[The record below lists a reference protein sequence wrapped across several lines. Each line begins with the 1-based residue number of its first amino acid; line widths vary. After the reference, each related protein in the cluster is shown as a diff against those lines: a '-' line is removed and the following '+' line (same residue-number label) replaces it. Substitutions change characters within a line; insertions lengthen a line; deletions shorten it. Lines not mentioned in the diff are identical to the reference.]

1 MVTPDPG
8 DENAPTQRI
17 DPTPPTTRVNPA
29 VGATRWV
36 TRVFRP
42 GASPPPEPHP
52 GPGGPPQ
59 PQQPGPDEAPTRIVP
74 PGPPTGGGHP
84 NGSDRTTVLPGGAAR
99 PGNGADGTR
108 VQPPASPTARLD
120 ANRPAQRP
128 ATGGAPGPGAP
139 GSPEGRTPWWRTL
152 FGPLLDWMARLLS
165 RVVVGPAGDLDY
177 AVPAELR
184 RRYQVLDHIGAG
196 GEAVV
201 YLAEPTDS
209 PGRRLALKVYRPGH
223 DINRELLDRLRARGT
238 ASPYT
243 PAIQGY
249 GTATSSWGEDL
260 AWEAQEYFSL
270 GTLREVINQSP
281 MDDERAR
288 AVVRAV
294 ADCLHH
300 WQSELQHNHTDV
312 KPENLL
318 VRSLDPPVV
327 ALTDFGGAV
336 RATMSRVYGGQAITE
351 DYAAPEVVEGR
362 REAPASWWSLGV
374 MVHELTTG
382 RRPERGGNWLTA
394 RNTEV
399 DISAITD
406 ERWRLLA
413 RGLLTLAPSARWGYD
428 EVAAWLA
435 GERPPI
441 RTANRLRPI
450 NFAGAFHEDP
460 PSLAFDLLDRSDTG
474 AMWLRSHWSELRTW
488 LDREV
493 NDYTFDRAYLTGLD
507 TRPDLAHVAISAL
520 AARYVPGMPPRFRGH
535 EISAD
540 GLLSLATGEASRHAV
555 VREAVES
562 GVVGLGAQHWC
573 PHPGCRSGGSG
584 RCALLERVQHEVPL
598 LMRRVEETLDRVVGP
613 GAWGTG
619 DTDAPQRPAAHEMDS
634 AWARAVEL
642 VLVPETASQHR
653 SLLRRQ
659 SWHPSQRSAAPNAP
673 WWLEQRKTAL
683 RDGGDQLA
691 SRSAMLTALLLLP
704 EADRVGGAIAERER
718 ADGRERRRDRWASLA
733 GSARARWES
742 TREKV
747 ATAKQRR
754 AEAATTRPEQRA
766 VPGGRVGPGGQ
777 RVPGDP
783 TRPQEPATA
792 KEKRRQ
798 DKAERRVQRTM
809 GQIQRAMKAGKCRR
823 FAYPAALL
831 GMVDG
836 LGRALRPEEGFFPES
851 VFVTDAYTG
860 LIDFSGNPLADGAA
874 ALTGLLPGGIGA
886 SWWFPVLLSV
896 VLVVLGRTAAKS
908 TVKARRRLGAFR
920 LAVAGSL
927 LMLVVLFS
935 TGLLALGSGVLIPL
949 DGLLG

>member
-8 DENAPTQRI
+8 DENAPTRRI
-17 DPTPPTTRVNPA
+17 DPTPPTTRKNPA

-42 GASPPPEPHP
+42 GSARPPE
-52 GPGGPPQ
+52 
-59 PQQPGPDEAPTRIVP
+59 QQPDDGPTRVVP
-74 PGPPTGGGHP
+74 P
-84 NGSDRTTVLPGGAAR
+84 GSDRTTVLPGTDR
-99 PGNGADGTR
+99 TTVLPGDSATDGTK
-108 VQPPASPTARLD
+108 VQQPASPATPAAPLGRD
-120 ANRPAQRP
+120 RPARQSG
-128 ATGGAPGPGAP
+128 TGDPQG
-139 GSPEGRTPWWRTL
+139 GRTPWWRVL
-152 FGPLLDWMARLLS
+152 FGPLLDWMARVVS

-177 AVPAELR
+177 AVPADLR
-184 RRYQVLDHIGAG
+184 RRYQVLDRIGAG

-209 PGRRLALKVYRPGH
+209 RGRELALKVYRPGH
-223 DINRELLDRLRARGT
+223 DINRELLDRLRARST

-243 PAIQGY
+243 PAIHGY
-249 GTATSSWGEDL
+249 GSAASSWGEDL

-270 GTLREVINQSP
+270 GTLREVIDQAP
-281 MDDERAR
+281 LDDERAK

-294 ADCLHH
+294 ADCLDH

-351 DYAAPEVVEGR
+351 DYAAPEVIEGR

-374 MVHELTTG
+374 MVHELISG

-413 RGLLTLAPSARWGYD
+413 RGLLTLAPSARWGHA

-435 GERPPI
+435 GERPQI
-441 RTANRLRPI
+441 RAARRMRPI
-450 NFAGAFHEDP
+450 NFAGTSHEDP
-460 PSLAFDLLDRSDTG
+460 PSLAFDLLDRSETG
-474 AMWLRSHWSELRTW
+474 AMWLRNHWSELRTW

-507 TRPDLAHVAISAL
+507 ARPDLAHVAISAL
-520 AARYVPGMPPRFRGH
+520 ASRYVPGMPPRFRGH

-540 GLLSLATGEASRHAV
+540 GLLTLATGESSRHAV

-573 PHPGCRSGGSG
+573 PHPACRSGGSG

-598 LMRRVEETLDRVVGP
+598 LMKRVHEAVDLAAGAGP
-613 GAWGTG
+613 N
-619 DTDAPQRPAAHEMDS
+619 APRRPAAHEIDS
-634 AWARAVEL
+634 TWARAVEL

-673 WWLEQRKTAL
+673 WWLEQRKSAL

-691 SRSAMLTALLLLP
+691 SRGAMLTALLLLP
-704 EADRVGGAIAERER
+704 EADRIGGAIAERER
-718 ADGRERRRDRWASLA
+718 ADGKARRQDRWASLA
-733 GSARARWES
+733 GSARERWEG
-742 TREKV
+742 TQEKL

-754 AEAATTRPEQRA
+754 AEAVTTRPESPA
-766 VPGGRVGPGGQ
+766 LPE
-777 RVPGDP
+777 DP
-783 TRPQEPATA
+783 TRPEEPATA
-792 KEKRRQ
+792 KERRKQ
-798 DKAERRVQRTM
+798 ERASRRVEKTM

-823 FAYPAALL
+823 FAYPAALFGL
-831 GMVDG
+831 VDG
-836 LGRALRPEEGFFPES
+836 LGRAIRPEEGFFPES
-851 VFVTDAYTG
+851 AFVAEAYPG
-860 LIDFSGNPLADGAA
+860 LLDFSANPVADGAA
-874 ALTGLLPGGIGA
+874 SLTGLLPGGIGA
-886 SWWFPVLLSV
+886 FWWFPVLLAV
-896 VLVVLGRTAAKS
+896 LLVVMGRVAAKP
-908 TVKARRRLGAFR
+908 TAKARRRLGAFR
-920 LAVAGSL
+920 LAVVGSL
-927 LMLVVLFS
+927 LMVVVLLS

>member
-17 DPTPPTTRVNPA
+17 DPTAPSGQHGPPTGP
-29 VGATRWV
+29 TRWV

-42 GASPPPEPHP
+42 GASPPP
-52 GPGGPPQ
+52 GPGARPVPL
-59 PQQPGPDEAPTRIVP
+59 PAPDEAATRVVP
-74 PGPPTGGGHP
+74 PTPSGT
-84 NGSDRTTVLPGGAAR
+84 DRTTVLPAGPDPAAA
-99 PGNGADGTR
+99 PVDGTR
-108 VQPPASPTARLD
+108 VQPPPSPTARPGGGRTGPG
-120 ANRPAQRP
+120 AN
-128 ATGGAPGPGAP
+128 GPGAP
-139 GSPEGRTPWWRTL
+139 APWWRVL
-152 FGPLLDWMARLLS
+152 LGPLLDWMARLVS

-201 YLAEPTDS
+201 YLAEPADA

-238 ASPYT
+238 ASPHT

-249 GTATSSWGEDL
+249 GTAASSWGEDL

-270 GTLREVINQSP
+270 GTLREVINQAP
-281 MDDERAR
+281 LDDEGAR

-300 WQSELQHNHTDV
+300 WQGELQHNHTDV

-336 RATMSRVYGGQAITE
+336 RATMSRVYGSQAVTE
-351 DYAAPEVVEGR
+351 AYASPEVVEGR
-362 REAPASWWSLGV
+362 REAPAAWWSLGV
-374 MVHELTTG
+374 MVHEITTG
-382 RRPERGGNWLTA
+382 RRPDRGGNWLTA

-399 DISAITD
+399 DVSAITD
-406 ERWRLLA
+406 DRWRLLA
-413 RGLLTLAPSARWGYD
+413 RGLLTLAPSARWGYE

-441 RTANRLRPI
+441 RTASRRRPI
-450 NFAGAFHEDP
+450 SFAGTSHEDP

-493 NDYTFDRAYLTGLD
+493 NDYTFDRAYLTGLEG
-507 TRPDLAHVAISAL
+507 RPELAHVAISAL

-540 GLLSLATGEASRHAV
+540 GLLALASGDASRHAV
-555 VREAVES
+555 VREAVAS
-562 GVVGLGAQHWC
+562 GAVGLGAQHWC
-573 PHPGCRSGGSG
+573 PHPECRSGGSG
-584 RCALLERVQHEVPL
+584 RCARLERVQHEVPL
-598 LMRRVEETLDRVVGP
+598 LMARVEQTLERVVDARP
-613 GAWGTG
+613 
-619 DTDAPQRPAAHEMDS
+619 DTARDPDAPRHPATHEIDS
-634 AWARAVEL
+634 TWARAVEL
-642 VLVPETASQHR
+642 VLSPETVAQHR

-659 SWHPSQRSAAPNAP
+659 SWHPQQRSAAPSAP
-673 WWLEQRKTAL
+673 WWSEQRRLAL
-683 RDGGDQLA
+683 RDGGDPLA
-691 SRSAMLTALLLLP
+691 SRGATLTALLLLP
-704 EADRVGGAIAERER
+704 EAARIGGSIAERER
-718 ADGRERRRDRWASLA
+718 ADGRARRQDRWAALA
-733 GSARARWES
+733 GSARARWEGA
-742 TREKV
+742 RERV
-747 ATAKQRR
+747 GTARQRR
-754 AEAATTRPEQRA
+754 AAATRPDNPA
-766 VPGGRVGPGGQ
+766 LPS
-777 RVPGDP
+777 DP

-792 KEKRRQ
+792 KERRQ
-798 DKAERRVQRTM
+798 QERASRRVERTM
-809 GQIQRAMKAGKCRR
+809 GQIQRAMRAGRCRR
-823 FAYPAALL
+823 FAYPAALVGL
-831 GMVDG
+831 VDG
-836 LGRALRPEEGFFPES
+836 LGRALRPGEGFFPES
-851 VFVTDAYTG
+851 AFVTDAYTG
-860 LIDFSGNPLADGAA
+860 LLEFGDNPLTDGAA
-874 ALTGLLPGGIGA
+874 ALTDLLPGGIGSA
-886 SWWFPVLLSV
+886 WWFPVLLSV
-896 VLVVLGRTAAKS
+896 ALFVLGRTAARS

-927 LMLVVLFS
+927 LMLVVVLS